1 VRCFIEPGR
10 RVVVEISAMPH
21 LIHLA
26 NVLYLASY
34 SVRSVLWLRV
44 LTVVAI
50 CCMMPYYLYR
60 EAPLYDAMAW
70 NAVFL
75 VINVIQIAL
84 LILERRPV
92 FLGEEEMH
100 LYRTLFRSLKPREF
114 TTLLSIAEWRKA
126 KPGDVLLE
134 QNKPVDALMLISNGR
149 GTVELDNRYVA
160 DVTACQFVGEMGF
173 LTEQCASARVIATS
187 PTDYLAWPA
196 SKLRALLQ
204 ATPVLH
210 VKLQGILGADLVAK
224 LRREAHSA
232 AHPSGLFDALRE
244 AGAE

>member
-1 VRCFIEPGR
+1 MTNLLHV
-10 RVVVEISAMPH
+10 
-21 LIHLA
+21 A

-50 CCMMPYYLYR
+50 TCMMPYYYTR
-60 EAPLYDAMAW
+60 PTPMYDAMGW
-70 NAVFL
+70 NSVFL
-75 VINVIQIAL
+75 AINLVQITL
-84 LILERRPV
+84 LVLERRPV

-114 TTLLSIAEWRKA
+114 TALLAIADWKKA
-126 KPGDVLLE
+126 KPGDRLLE
-134 QNKPVDALMLISNGR
+134 QNKPVDALLLISNGR
-149 GTVELDNRYVA
+149 GTVELDGRYVA
-160 DVTACQFVGEMGF
+160 DVGACQFVGEMGF
-173 LTEQCASARVIATS
+173 LTEQVASARVTAAT

-196 SKLRALLQ
+196 AKLRELLY
-204 ATPVLH
+204 ASPVLH

-224 LRREAHSA
+224 LRREAMSA
-232 AHPSGLFDALRE
+232 AHPSILFTALKE

>member
-1 VRCFIEPGR
+1 MVLSI
-10 RVVVEISAMPH
+10 VIWLHV
-21 LIHLA
+21 A
-26 NVLYLASY
+26 NVIYLASY
-34 SVRSVLWLRV
+34 SVRNVLWLRA
-44 LTVVAI
+44 LTVAAI
-50 CCMMPYYLYR
+50 CCMMPYYFFYHVTPQYY
-60 EAPLYDAMAW
+60 AIGW
-70 NAVFL
+70 NTLFL
-75 VINVIQIAL
+75 VINLFQIAL

-114 TTLLSIAEWRKA
+114 TALLAIAEWRKA
-126 KPGDVLLE
+126 KPGDILLE
-134 QNKPVDALMLISNGR
+134 QNRPVDELMLISNGR
-149 GTVELDNRYVA
+149 GTVELDKRYVA

-173 LTEQCASARVIATS
+173 LTEQCASARVIAAA

-196 SKLRALLQ
+196 AKLRAFLH
-204 ATPVLH
+204 ATPMLH

>member
-1 VRCFIEPGR
+1 MVLSI
-10 RVVVEISAMPH
+10 VIWLHV
-21 LIHLA
+21 A
-26 NVLYLASY
+26 NVIYLASY
-34 SVRSVLWLRV
+34 SVRSVLWLRT

-50 CCMMPYYLYR
+50 CCMMPYYSFKY
-60 EAPLYDAMAW
+60 ETPDFYAIGW
-70 NAVFL
+70 NSVFL
-75 VINVIQIAL
+75 LINLFQIAI

-114 TTLLSIAEWRKA
+114 TALLSMAEWKKA
-126 KPGDVLLE
+126 KPGDILLE
-134 QNKPVDALMLISNGR
+134 QNKPVEALMLISNGR
-149 GTVELDNRYVA
+149 GTVELDKRYVA

-173 LTEQCASARVIATS
+173 LTEQCASARVIAATS
-187 PTDYLAWPA
+187 TDYLAWPA
-196 SKLRALLQ
+196 VKLRAFLQ

>member
-1 VRCFIEPGR
+1 MANLIEN
-10 RVVVEISAMPH
+10 
-21 LIHLA
+21 LIHVS
-26 NVLYLASY
+26 NILYLASY
-34 SVRSVLWLRV
+34 SVRNVLWLRV

-50 CCMMPYYLYR
+50 CTMMPRYYYYQDFS
-60 EAPLYDAMAW
+60 AIAW
-70 NAVFL
+70 NGVFL
-75 VINVIQIAL
+75 VINLVQIAL

-114 TTLLSIAEWRKA
+114 TALLSIAEWKKA

-134 QNKPVDALMLISNGR
+134 QNRPVEALMLISNGR
-149 GTVELDNRYVA
+149 GTVELDERYVA

-173 LTEQCASARVIATS
+173 LTEQCASARVVATS

-196 SKLRALLQ
+196 AKLRAFLH
-204 ATPVLH
+204 ATPMLH

>member
-1 VRCFIEPGR
+1 MTNFLHV
-10 RVVVEISAMPH
+10 
-21 LIHLA
+21 A

-50 CCMMPYYLYR
+50 TCMMPYYYVR
-60 EAPLYDAMAW
+60 PTPMYDAIGW

-75 VINVIQIAL
+75 AINLVQIGL

-114 TTLLSIAEWRKA
+114 TALLAIADWKKA
-126 KPGDVLLE
+126 KPGDRLLE
-134 QNKPVDALMLISNGR
+134 QNKPVEALLLISNGR
-149 GTVELDNRYVA
+149 GTVELDDRYVA
-160 DVTACQFVGEMGF
+160 DVGACQFVGEMGF
-173 LTEQCASARVIATS
+173 LTEQVASARVTAATA
-187 PTDYLAWPA
+187 TDYLAWPA
-196 SKLRALLQ
+196 EKLRGLLQ
-204 ATPVLH
+204 ASPVLH

-224 LRREAHSA
+224 LRREAMSA
-232 AHPSGLFDALRE
+232 AHPSILFTALKE